1 MAFPLSSDHESAP
14 VGPPVEDDTWLWLSE
29 QWWTPWVIL
38 VASLGVGL
46 WMIRSMV
53 LHRGRH
59 RQIQRAAEAAG
70 MRFQAQDGPGLARIR
85 FRHFLSGEGQGWS
98 ASNLVTLAL
107 SEGEVHAFDARSW
120 TEFDVVERSGGQHQ
134 MRRRRGDAK
143 GGTRV
148 IRRHSGRTISGAVA
162 QLEIN
167 APRTLI
173 AKENLISKL
182 FTTATRLDLDVE
194 SGPFNRSYHVISDD
208 RRFAQALLDARM
220 IDLMVRTE
228 GRISFEFFGRHLLLH
243 TVQLEPELLPGLARL
258 ADEMSR
264 VVPQLVVDRWPA
276 GGQPG
281 LRATSR

>member
-1 MAFPLSSDHESAP
+1 MAFPLSSDHDPAP
-14 VGPPVEDDTWLWLSE
+14 IGPPVEDDAWLWLSE

-38 VASLGVGL
+38 VVSLGVGL
-46 WMIRSMV
+46 WMIRSLV
-53 LHRGRH
+53 LHRGRP
-59 RQIQRAAEAAG
+59 RQIRRAAEAAG

-85 FRHFLSGEGQGWS
+85 FGHFLSGEGQGWS
-98 ASNLVTLAL
+98 ASNVVTFA
-107 SEGEVHAFDARSW
+107 GARGDVHGFDARSW
-120 TEFDVVERSGGQHQ
+120 TEFDVVERGDGQRRR
-134 MRRRRGDAK
+134 RRRRGDAN
-143 GGTRV
+143 GTRV
-148 IRRHSGRTISGAVA
+148 LRRHRGRTISGAVA
-162 QLEIN
+162 QLDIN

-194 SGPFNRSYHVISDD
+194 SGLFNRSYHVISDD
-208 RRFAQALLDARM
+208 RRFARALLDARM
-220 IDLMVRTE
+220 IDLMVQTE

-243 TVQLEPELLPGLARL
+243 TVQLEPELLPGLVRL